1 MSDIMKHYEVLTNFL
16 GNVLSDNYEIALL
29 DLREGKR
36 CITAI
41 ANGQNSGRTVGAPLT
56 DLALKIIKEGIWKKE
71 PYLLNYSGLTK
82 DKRPLISSTFFIK
95 EGQEL
100 LGMLCLN
107 VDTQIYQQ
115 LCQSILKLGGLSI
128 DSPSSKFIDLPVEH
142 TETFTNDIGDI
153 IASAMPDYITENRIP
168 ADRLTQ
174 DEKISIVKQ
183 LNEKG
188 VFMIKG
194 AVSEAALKLN
204 CSDATIYRYLSKI
217 SKQEQKKLIDI

>member
-153 IASAMPDYITENRIP
+153 IASAMPDYIMENRIP

>member
-41 ANGQNSGRTVGAPLT
+41 ANGQNSGRTIGAPLT

-128 DSPSSKFIDLPVEH
+128 DTPSSKFIDLPVEH

-153 IASAMPDYITENRIP
+153 IASAMPDYIMENRIP

-217 SKQEQKKLIDI
+217 SKQDQKKLIDI

>member
-82 DKRPLISSTFFIK
+82 DNRPLISSTFFIK

-153 IASAMPDYITENRIP
+153 IASAMPDYIMENRIP

>member
-115 LCQSILKLGGLSI
+115 LCQSILKLGGLPI
-128 DSPSSKFIDLPVEH
+128 DSPYTKIIDLPVEH

-153 IASAMPDYITENRIP
+153 IASAMPDYIMDNRIP

-174 DEKISIVKQ
+174 DEKITIVKQ

-217 SKQEQKKLIDI
+217 SKQEQKKQIDI

>member
-1 MSDIMKHYEVLTNFL
+1 MDMDTMTHYELLTHFL
-16 GNVLSDNYEIALL
+16 GEVLSDNYEVALL

-41 ANGQNSGRTVGAPLT
+41 ANGQNSGRSVGAPLT
-56 DLALKIIKEGIWKKE
+56 DLAVKIIKEGIWKKE

-82 DKRPLISSTFFIK
+82 DKKPLISSTLFIK

-100 LGMLCLN
+100 VGMLCLN
-107 VDTQIYQQ
+107 VDIQIYRE
-115 LCQSILKLGGLSI
+115 LCSSILKLGRINGEI
-128 DSPSSKFIDLPVEH
+128 PVKNVLEIAPEH

-153 IASAMPDYITENRIP
+153 IISSMPGYITENKIP
-168 ADRLTQ
+168 SDRLTQ
-174 DEKISIVKQ
+174 EEKISIVRQ

-194 AVSEAALKLN
+194 AVSETALKLN

-217 SKQEQKKLIDI
+217 GKTENKKMD

>member
-1 MSDIMKHYEVLTNFL
+1 MSDIMKHYEMLTNFL

-56 DLALKIIKEGIWKKE
+56 DLALKIIREGIWKKE

-82 DKRPLISSTFFIK
+82 DKKPLISSTLFIK

-107 VDTQIYQQ
+107 VDTQIYQE
-115 LCQSILKLGGLSI
+115 LCQSILKLGGLSME
-128 DSPSSKFIDLPVEH
+128 SSSSKIVDLPMEH
-142 TETFTNDIGDI
+142 TETFTNDIGDM
-153 IASAMPDYITENRIP
+153 IASAMPDYIMENRIP

-217 SKQEQKKLIDI
+217 SKQEPKKQIDI

>member
-1 MSDIMKHYEVLTNFL
+1 MTDIMKHYEMLTYFL

-41 ANGQNSGRTVGAPLT
+41 ANGQNSGRTAGAPLT

-71 PYLLNYSGLTK
+71 PYLLNYNGLTK
-82 DKRPLISSTFFIK
+82 DKKPLISSTLFIK
-95 EGQEL
+95 DGQEL

-107 VDTQIYQQ
+107 VDIQIYRE
-115 LCQSILKLGGLSI
+115 LCRSILNLGGLSPEPPSREVI
-128 DSPSSKFIDLPVEH
+128 NLSPEH
-142 TETFTNDIGDI
+142 TETFTNDIGDMI
-153 IASAMPDYITENRIP
+153 TNTMPDYITENRIP
-168 ADRLTQ
+168 VNRLTQ
-174 DEKISIVKQ
+174 DEKISIVRQ

-188 VFMIKG
+188 VFMLKG

-217 SKQEQKKLIDI
+217 SKSETKKTD

>member
-153 IASAMPDYITENRIP
+153 IASAMPDYIMENRIP

-174 DEKISIVKQ
+174 DEKISIVRQ

>member
-153 IASAMPDYITENRIP
+153 IASAMSDYIMENRIP

-174 DEKISIVKQ
+174 DEKISIVRQ

-217 SKQEQKKLIDI
+217 SKQEQKN